1 MKITLTLFAD
11 DSKIIS
17 VLKGQFGIETL
28 QEDSDI
34 VGDWCRTWCVMLI
47 VEKRKVMHL
56 KKSNHQV
63 LYCMKDESWNEGYI
77 EETKIERD
85 LGVVISNDLKWRE
98 HVDRM
103 AGNANRTIS
112 MLKRTFESRN
122 FELWKELYV
131 SLVRSHLEYDAQVR
145 NPHLKGNMDKIEK
158 V

>member
-1 MKITLTLFAD
+1 
-11 DSKIIS
+11 
-17 VLKGQFGIETL
+17 
-28 QEDSDI
+28 
-34 VGDWCRTWCVMLI
+34 
-47 VEKRKVMHL
+47 
-56 KKSNHQV
+56 
-63 LYCMKDESWNEGYI
+63 MKDESWNEGYI

-103 AGNANRTIS
+103 AGNANRTLS

-122 FELWKELYV
+122 LELWKELYV